1 MTNHQG
7 ANAAPFAE
15 ERNVD
20 EETLLERFEAWHIEE
35 HGWFDMKARVCAER
49 WAGFKA
55 HAECCPVVVEL
66 PTRLDVTPGGGL
78 RTHLRG
84 DLLEYCDTVAAIQ
97 AAGGMVAR

>member
-1 MTNHQG
+1 MRR
-7 ANAAPFAE
+7 PSIE

-66 PTRLDVTPGGGL
+66 PDTEWLGAVDPEPGL
-78 RTHLRG
+78 SESAVR
-84 DLLEYCDTVAAIQ
+84 AAIE
-97 AAGGMVAR
+97 AAGGKVAR

>member
-1 MTNHQG
+1 M
-7 ANAAPFAE
+7 
-15 ERNVD
+15 D

-66 PTRLDVTPGGGL
+66 PPVIQAKVGNYNIPAHNADAVL
-78 RTHLRG
+78 
-84 DLLEYCDTVAAIQ
+84 AAIE
-97 AAGGMVAR
+97 AAGGRVAQC

>member
-1 MTNHQG
+1 M
-7 ANAAPFAE
+7 
-15 ERNVD
+15 D

-66 PTRLDVTPGGGL
+66 PEAEWLGAVDPEPGL
-78 RTHLRG
+78 NESAVR
-84 DLLEYCDTVAAIQ
+84 AAIE
-97 AAGGMVAR
+97 AAGGRAAQ

>member
-1 MTNHQG
+1 MRR
-7 ANAAPFAE
+7 PSIE

-20 EETLLERFEAWHIEE
+20 EETLLDRFEAWHIEE

-66 PTRLDVTPGGGL
+66 PPLFRGVTPECQANNNAVERC
-78 RTHLRG
+78 RT
-84 DLLEYCDTVAAIQ
+84 AIE
-97 AAGGMVAR
+97 AAGGRVAR

>member
-1 MTNHQG
+1 M
-7 ANAAPFAE
+7 
-15 ERNVD
+15 D

-66 PTRLDVTPGGGL
+66 PG
-78 RTHLRG
+78 
-84 DLLEYCDTVAAIQ
+84 EYVLPPTMDIQTLANACRAQDAAAIE
-97 AAGGMVAR
+97 AAGGRVAK